1 MSGPFSIPP
10 GRVPPPSGVPRPTP
24 EWRLRAGEGRVT
36 PEELARLIDHTVL
49 KAQATPADVERLC
62 AEALKYRFGAV
73 CINSV
78 HVPLAAARL
87 AGSDVAVCAVV
98 GFPLGATAPEMT
110 AAEAAWCVNHGARE
124 IDMVISV
131 GHLKAGEVRT
141 VEDGIAAV
149 VSAVRRAGAATPAG
163 AAGTT
168 SAAAPLVKVI
178 IEACY
183 LTEGEK
189 VTACRL
195 AAAAG
200 AHYVKT
206 STGFGPSGA
215 TPEDV
220 TLMRRTVG
228 EELGVK
234 AAGGIR
240 DYQTALAMI
249 AAGADRL
256 GMSAGV
262 AVIEEARQRAEQA

>member
-1 MSGPFSIPP
+1 MITSPNGQ
-10 GRVPPPSGVPRPTP
+10 RPTP
-24 EWRLRAGEGRVT
+24 EWRRRAGSGEIA
-36 PEELARLIDHTVL
+36 PDELAGIIDHTVL
-49 KAQATPADVERLC
+49 KAEATPADVERLC
-62 AEALKYRFGAV
+62 DEAVKYRFGAV
-73 CINSV
+73 CINSI

-87 AGSDVAVCAVV
+87 AGSGVVVCAVV
-98 GFPLGATAPEMT
+98 GFPLGATASEIT
-110 AAEAAWCVNHGARE
+110 AAEAAWCVRQGARE

-131 GHLKAGEVRT
+131 GHLKAGDVRF
-141 VEDGIAAV
+141 VEDDIAAV
-149 VSAVRRAGAATPAG
+149 VRAVRSAGAG
-163 AAGTT
+163 VAAI
-168 SAAAPLVKVI
+168 PLVKVI

-200 AHYVKT
+200 AHFVKT
-206 STGFGPSGA
+206 STGFGPGGA

-220 TLMRRTVG
+220 TLMRRTIG
-228 EELGVK
+228 EDLGVK

-240 DYQTALAMI
+240 DYETALAMV

-262 AVIEEARQRAEQA
+262 AVIEVARQRAGQA

>member
-10 GRVPPPSGVPRPTP
+10 GRVPPASGVPRPTP
-24 EWRLRAGEGRVT
+24 EWRLRAGEGRAT

-78 HVPLAAARL
+78 HVPLAAGRL

-149 VSAVRRAGAATPAG
+149 VSAVRRAGTAMPAV
-163 AAGTT
+163 
-168 SAAAPLVKVI
+168 AAAPLVKVI

-195 AAAAG
+195 AASAG

-262 AVIEEARQRAEQA
+262 PVIEEARQRAEQA